1 MLIQDLKWFNM
12 FQEFR
17 IYFGF
22 KIENL
27 YLATGSNF
35 FEIDPGSN
43 TPLWTLL
50 SLRSYSI
57 LVALNVL
64 KTPSLKT
71 PSILRVHLLRKFI
84 VYMEKLPPLKKIV
97 GTMHFP
103 SKFAAK
109 SFPNKMIN
117 KIKI

>member
-50 SLRSYSI
+50 ILRSYSI
-57 LVALNVL
+57 LVALKN
-64 KTPSLKT
+64 
-71 PSILRVHLLRKFI
+71 
-84 VYMEKLPPLKKIV
+84 
-97 GTMHFP
+97 
-103 SKFAAK
+103 SKFENTKYFK
-109 SFPNKMIN
+109 STFVEEIYRLYGKIAPPKKLLEQCIFQVNLLPNHSPTK
-117 KIKI
+117 